1 MTVLDYTVT
10 GLFIYKIDGVLF
22 SERSAKMAKK
32 KKAARRTK
40 KKRGLWS
47 KGDVNLLKKIFGN
60 KSTAAVAKELGR
72 PLDAV
77 KKKAS
82 RMGLTKLKRYMKSI
96 GRA

>member
-10 GLFIYKIDGVLF
+10 GLFIYKINGVPF
-22 SERSAKMAKK
+22 SERNAKMAKK
-32 KKAARRTK
+32 KKAARKTR

-47 KGDVNLLKKIFGN
+47 KDDVKLLKKIFRN
-60 KSTAAVAKELGR
+60 SSTAAVAKELGR

-82 RMGLTKLKRYMKSI
+82 RIGLTKSRQYMKSI